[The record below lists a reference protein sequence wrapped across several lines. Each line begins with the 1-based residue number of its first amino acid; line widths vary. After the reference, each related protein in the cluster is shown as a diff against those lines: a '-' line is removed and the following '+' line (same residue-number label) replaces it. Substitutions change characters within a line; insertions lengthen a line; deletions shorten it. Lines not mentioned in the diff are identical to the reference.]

1 MSVEPCRCTSRPPG
15 SGTTAWCSP
24 GPAAWA
30 SRPCS
35 ASLAHDDGAP
45 VSDNLCTYDGER
57 LHGLPEPRRVDAG
70 TARALRRTMP
80 HGRVE
85 QPWEGRQ
92 HVIRPSLLL
101 VLRRG
106 TGERPTV
113 RPVPPAVAARALV
126 AGTYAAG
133 ELRRYW
139 AFAATL
145 ALGTGLGPAHPAIV
159 GEAER
164 LARSLPCLEVVLP
177 ARPGTSLAE
186 IVDLADRADRW
197 PTARRSAGRRHAT
210 ADGHRPGVTTRMTGV
225 QG

>member
-1 MSVEPCRCTSRPPG
+1 
-15 SGTTAWCSP
+15 
-24 GPAAWA
+24 
-30 SRPCS
+30 
-35 ASLAHDDGAP
+35 
-45 VSDNLCTYDGER
+45 
-57 LHGLPEPRRVDAG
+57 
-70 TARALRRTMP
+70 MP

-92 HVIRPSLLL
+92 HAIRPSLLL

-106 TGERPTV
+106 TAEQPTV
-113 RPVPPAVAARALV
+113 RPVSPAVAARALV

-139 AFAATL
+139 AFSATL

-164 LARSLPCLEVVLP
+164 LAQSVPCLEVMLP

-186 IVDLADRADRW
+186 IVDLSDSTVAAPSATTEFVAEAATKAATKAATGADR
-197 PTARRSAGRRHAT
+197 
-210 ADGHRPGVTTRMTGV
+210 HRPAVSMRMTGV